1 MRTLIL
7 SKEDVVKN
15 FLQVAEILASNA
27 QSFTA
32 YNITQI
38 LRSTGVFYKHETI
51 RKLVADHLELE
62 FPYRKLSVNV
72 DDLGTSTIIY
82 TTLNFDL
89 PEDFILKLDLSNFAP
104 FVKEYKEWFSETY
117 DFEFPEEASDSED
130 TDEERTSG
138 DAPEEEPRVYTRG
151 PCGRFSSPTKFVDG
165 E

>member
-7 SKEDVVKN
+7 SKADVVKN
-15 FLQVAEILASNA
+15 FLQVAEILTSNA

-62 FPYRKLSVNV
+62 FPYRTMSVQV
-72 DDLGTSTIIY
+72 DDLGTRTVLHAV
-82 TTLNFDL
+82 LNFDL

-117 DFEFPEEASDSED
+117 DFDFPEEASDSAEI
-130 TDEERTSG
+130 
-138 DAPEEEPRVYTRG
+138 PEVESEQNPDEEPRVYTRG
-151 PCGRFSSPTKFVDG
+151 PCGRFTSPAKFVDG

>member
-38 LRSTGVFYKHETI
+38 LRSTGVFYKHETV
-51 RKLVADHLELE
+51 RRLVADMLELE
-62 FPYRKLSVNV
+62 FPYRKLSVKV
-72 DDLGTSTIIY
+72 DDLGTSTILY

-117 DFEFPEEASDSED
+117 DFDFPEEASDSAEIPD
-130 TDEERTSG
+130 VEQEQDSG
-138 DAPEEEPRVYTRG
+138 EEPRVYTRG
-151 PCGRFSSPTKFVDG
+151 PCGRFTSPTKFVDG

>member
-38 LRSTGVFYKHETI
+38 LRSTGVFYKHETV
-51 RKLVADHLELE
+51 RRLVADMLELE
-62 FPYRKLSVNV
+62 FPYRKLSVKV
-72 DDLGTSTIIY
+72 DDLGTSTILY

-117 DFEFPEEASDSED
+117 DFDFPEEASDSAEIPD
-130 TDEERTSG
+130 VEQEQDS
-138 DAPEEEPRVYTRG
+138 EEEPRVYTRG
-151 PCGRFSSPTKFVDG
+151 PCGRFTSPTKFVDG